1 MINKKHNTSSQGS
14 GFRIAMVAV
23 LALIL
28 LGGVITGGV
37 IGYTKLQT
45 IWQEQFHIDD
55 PDLNVVITTGK
66 MVHPDVITLH
76 FGLTNGANLATIPFT
91 SLRKHLLESVP
102 NIRDIHIERRLP
114 NRVTVDV
121 TEREPIVR
129 LAPSQGKPSSGCV
142 ADVNGVVFRF
152 FNDVEMLP
160 IIREATPNTTL
171 PGKKLTGS
179 AAAALQLVEA
189 ASASEF
195 SELRIQE
202 INTSKKDYLL
212 ATLGDYSNA
221 RIAWD
226 HMGETTQLAR
236 TSLKRQL
243 TRLSKAIAS
252 RISPRTTLWIATDYG
267 TPGRVYANDPSRS
280 GR

>member
-1 MINKKHNTSSQGS
+1 MINKKHTTSSLGS
-14 GFRIAMVAV
+14 NARIVTVVV
-23 LALIL
+23 LSLIL
-28 LGGVITGGV
+28 LGGIITGGI
-37 IGYTKLQT
+37 IGFTTLQK
-45 IWQEQFHIDD
+45 IWQEQCRIDD
-55 PDLNVVITTGK
+55 PELNIVITTGK

-76 FGLTNGANLATIPFT
+76 FGLTNGANLATIPFED
-91 SLRKHLLESVP
+91 LRSHLLESVP

-129 LAPSQGKPSSGCV
+129 IAPSQGKPNAGCV
-142 ADVNGVVFRF
+142 ADANGVVFRF
-152 FNDVEMLP
+152 FNDVEILP
-160 IIREATPNTTL
+160 IIRESTPTTTP
-171 PGKKLTGS
+171 PGKKLTGA

-189 ASASEF
+189 ATAPEF
-195 SELRIQE
+195 SELHILE
-202 INTSKKDYLL
+202 VNTSKKDYLL

-226 HMGETTQLAR
+226 HMGEATQIAR

-243 TRLSKAIAS
+243 SRLSKAIGS

-267 TPGRVYANDPSRS
+267 TPGRVYANDPARS
-280 GR
+280 ER